1 MLSILI
7 PIYNYNVYPLVFE
20 LHRQC
25 TECGI
30 AFEILAQDD
39 ASQSPLNKENEKV
52 NTLPHCSFVSLK
64 QNMAHRENRN
74 SLAEQAKFDYLLFID
89 GDSIIVHPDYIQ
101 NYLRNLDG
109 FDVVYGG
116 RQHPEKCPSE
126 KQSLR
131 WKYGKFIEDKLAINR
146 RKTPYKSLL
155 FNNTVITKK
164 CFNQVKFD
172 KDITLYGH
180 DDTQFAYQL
189 SLLQAKVNHIDNSV
203 EHGDIDTNQAY
214 LAKTESSL
222 KSLLLLYQSG
232 KIASE
237 FVSILKLYV
246 LLKKTKLIVLATA
259 FHKLFQKSIAKSLLS
274 ENPTLFLF
282 NLYRI
287 GYLCTLKS

>member
-52 NTLPHCSFVSLK
+52 NTLPNCSFVSLK

-89 GDSIIVHPDYIQ
+89 GDSIIVRPDYIQ

-131 WKYGKFIEDKLAINR
+131 WKYGKFIEDKLTINR

-282 NLYRI
+282 NVYRI

>member
-7 PIYNYNVYPLVFE
+7 PIYNYNVYPLVRE
-20 LHRQC
+20 LHQQC

-30 AFEILAQDD
+30 NFEILAQDD
-39 ASQSPLNKENEKV
+39 ASHSPLNQENEKV
-52 NTLPHCSFVSLK
+52 NALSHCSFVSLEK
-64 QNMAHRENRN
+64 NVAHRENRN
-74 SLAEQAKFDYLLFID
+74 LLAEQAKFDYLLFID
-89 GDSIIVHPDYIQ
+89 GDSIVIDANYIRK
-101 NYLRNLDG
+101 YLENIEG

-116 RQHPEKCPSE
+116 RQHPEKCPSK

-189 SLLQAKVNHIDNSV
+189 SLLQAKVNHIDNPI
-203 EHGDIDTNQAY
+203 EHGDIDTNIAY
-214 LAKTESSL
+214 LSKTESSL
-222 KSLLLLYQSG
+222 KSLLLLYQTG
-232 KIASE
+232 KISSE

-246 LLKKTKLIVLATA
+246 LLKKTKLIVLARA
-259 FHKLFQKSIAKSLLS
+259 FHKFFQKSIAKSLLS
-274 ENPTLFLF
+274 ENPSLFLF
-282 NLYRI
+282 NIYRI
-287 GYLCTLKS
+287 GYLCTLKN

>member
-52 NTLPHCSFVSLK
+52 NTLPHCSFVSLEK
-64 QNMAHRENRN
+64 NIAHRENRN

-89 GDSIIVHPDYIQ
+89 GDSIIVRPDYIQ

-246 LLKKTKLIVLATA
+246 LLKKTKLIVLATV

-274 ENPTLFLF
+274 ENPSLFLF
-282 NLYRI
+282 NVYRI

>member
-246 LLKKTKLIVLATA
+246 LLKKTKLIVLATV

-282 NLYRI
+282 NVYRI

>member
-89 GDSIIVHPDYIQ
+89 GDSIIVRPDYIQ

-164 CFNQVKFD
+164 CFNKVKFD

-246 LLKKTKLIVLATA
+246 LLKKTKLIVLATV

-282 NLYRI
+282 NVYRI

>member
-7 PIYNYNVYPLVFE
+7 PIYNYNVYSLVFE

-52 NTLPHCSFVSLK
+52 NTLPNCSFVSLK
-64 QNMAHRENRN
+64 KNVAHRENRN
-74 SLAEQAKFDYLLFID
+74 LLAEQAKFNYLLFID
-89 GDSIIVHPDYIQ
+89 GDSIIVRPDYIQ

-109 FDVVYGG
+109 FDAVYGG
-116 RQHPEKCPSE
+116 RQHPEKCPSK

-131 WKYGKFIEDKLAINR
+131 WKYGKFIEDKLAISR

-155 FNNTVITKK
+155 FNNTVISKK
-164 CFNQVKFD
+164 SFNQVKFD

-180 DDTQFAYQL
+180 DDTQFSYQL
-189 SLLQAKVNHIDNSV
+189 SLLEAKINHIDNPI

-222 KSLLLLYQSG
+222 KSLLILYMSG
-232 KIASE
+232 KISSE
-237 FVSILKLYV
+237 FVSILKLYDF
-246 LLKKTKLIVLATA
+246 LKKTKFSVLVAV
-259 FHKLFQKSIAKSLLS
+259 FHRLFQKSIIKSLLS
-274 ENPTLFLF
+274 ENPSLFLF
-282 NLYRI
+282 NVYRI
-287 GYLCTLKS
+287 GYLCTLKN

>member
-89 GDSIIVHPDYIQ
+89 GDSIIVRPDYIQ

-246 LLKKTKLIVLATA
+246 LLKKTKLIVLATVS
-259 FHKLFQKSIAKSLLS
+259 HKLFQKSIAKSLLS

>member
-52 NTLPHCSFVSLK
+52 NTLPHCSFVSLEK
-64 QNMAHRENRN
+64 NIAHRENRN

-89 GDSIIVHPDYIQ
+89 GDSIIVRPDYIQ

-246 LLKKTKLIVLATA
+246 LLKKTKLIVLATV

-282 NLYRI
+282 NVYRI

>member
-52 NTLPHCSFVSLK
+52 NTLPHCSFVSFK

-89 GDSIIVHPDYIQ
+89 GDSIIVRPDYIQ

-131 WKYGKFIEDKLAINR
+131 WKYGKFIEDKLTINR

-246 LLKKTKLIVLATA
+246 LLKKTKLIVLATV

-282 NLYRI
+282 NVYRI

>member
-1 MLSILI
+1 M
-7 PIYNYNVYPLVFE
+7 FE

-89 GDSIIVHPDYIQ
+89 GDSIIVRPDYIQ

-246 LLKKTKLIVLATA
+246 LLKKTKLIVLATV

-282 NLYRI
+282 NVYRI

>member
-89 GDSIIVHPDYIQ
+89 GDSIIVRPDYIQ

-246 LLKKTKLIVLATA
+246 LLKKTKLIVLATV

-282 NLYRI
+282 NVYRI